1 MLRLELEVPRL
12 WSRTPNDPTISF
24 RRHLPMKRLDTS
36 TIAYPIVFLCA
47 LRLKPARPRSGAF
60 LECSAGVRE
69 PFSGY
74 SLSLR
79 LFLILLVPLGLTL
92 LVACG
97 PADTPT
103 SPSDVTPTPCATS
116 PSSQVPASGV
126 ATTGPAARSTPAG
139 SYPLPI
145 ASVAGVATGGP
156 AARVTAPGS
165 YPLPGAPTFSA
176 SQLATAQA
184 RIEGA
189 NPGAPTT
196 PAQSPARPCPTLTPA
211 R

>member
-1 MLRLELEVPRL
+1 
-12 WSRTPNDPTISF
+12 
-24 RRHLPMKRLDTS
+24 MKRLDAS

-60 LECSAGVRE
+60 PECSAGVRE

-74 SLSLR
+74 SFAPLRLCLR

-103 SPSDVTPTPCATS
+103 SPSDVTPNPCATS
-116 PSSQVPASGV
+116 PSPQVPASGV
-126 ATTGPAARSTPAG
+126 ATTGPADRSTSVG
-139 SYPLPI
+139 SYPLPK
-145 ASVAGVATGGP
+145 ASVAAVATGRPTAG
-156 AARVTAPGS
+156 VTAPGS

-189 NPGAPTT
+189 NPGGPTT